1 MTDTNLGNIEEV
13 LIVANYQKPE
23 AKPLSH
29 SIQIFLEEKG
39 VKSEVF
45 GFSGKADL
53 VCERNYDLA
62 ITLGGDGTVLF
73 ASRILAPLNIPIL
86 PINLGNFGFIT
97 EVSKDDWQND
107 LERVLKGEVNLGSRM
122 MLSFNLKNDASKRG
136 GEELC
141 GRAMNDVVI
150 SGSGI
155 SKLVNLMVH
164 LDESEHIEYKA
175 DGIIF
180 STSTGSTA
188 YSAAAGG
195 PILHPEMN
203 AIILNPI
210 CPFTLSHR
218 PLVLPSESELRVE
231 IAEDQR
237 TELTLTV
244 DGQLSYPLKSGD
256 ELFIRKA
263 SSAARILYSGSRSFY
278 EVLRAK
284 LSWTGGPE

>member
-1 MTDTNLGNIEEV
+1 MTRTHLDTIEEV
-13 LIVANYQKPE
+13 LIIANYQKPE
-23 AKPLSH
+23 AKPLAR

-39 VKSEVF
+39 IRSEVF

-73 ASRILAPLNIPIL
+73 ASRVLAPLNIPIL
-86 PINLGNFGFIT
+86 PVNLGNFGFIT
-97 EVSKDDWQND
+97 EVSKDDWQKD
-107 LERVLKGEVNLGSRM
+107 LSRVLRGEVNLGSRM
-122 MLSFNLKNDASKRG
+122 MLSFTLIKSAAGSSS
-136 GEELC
+136 EEIR

-218 PLVLPSESELRVE
+218 PLVLPSESNLRVE
-231 IAEDQR
+231 ISGEQR
-237 TELTLTV
+237 TELILTV
-244 DGQLSYPLKSGD
+244 DGQVSYSLKSGD
-256 ELFIRKA
+256 ELFISQA
-263 SSAARILYSGSRSFY
+263 SNAARILYSGSRSFY